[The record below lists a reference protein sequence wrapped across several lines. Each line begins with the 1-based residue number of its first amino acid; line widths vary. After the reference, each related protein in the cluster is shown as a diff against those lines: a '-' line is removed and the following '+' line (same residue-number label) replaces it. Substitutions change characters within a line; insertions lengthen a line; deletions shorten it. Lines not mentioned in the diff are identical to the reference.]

1 MQICCSFL
9 QNIPARTGAKVCD
22 RRLDY
27 DLVYNQRNP
36 TWWKRRTSMER
47 CLTLTSAVTILIGVS
62 LVIALTTVLYNRN
75 RQISK

>member
-1 MQICCSFL
+1 MFFEIQMIIESV
-9 QNIPARTGAKVCD
+9 IK
-22 RRLDY
+22 
-27 DLVYNQRNP
+27 NP